1 MFLKK
6 DINFLK
12 WYKIY
17 WNNVDKIMN
26 WKYLILTNSTLYKSA
41 KELDINTIYKSNV
54 IQDFFPNL
62 IKPYKYFDYFTKI
75 DKNKIKEFKDI
86 NMKSFNKILNSKQ
99 IRWNVKKSIN
109 KKGNTQ
115 YMLWYSVNIKNIKQ
129 VQNFLDKNE
138 LDPIWSI
145 NTNIYNPNV
154 FLNEV
159 ILYFIDLIL
168 FDVSTN
174 KDKISNL
181 LKSIFIWKE
190 NIVLNILKDK
200 EIRSSS
206 KWIIQNDKYYNYFIL
221 TILERI
227 IWLWKIDINL
237 FLFFEEDNWYLF
249 NQLVKN
255 IDNNIVFEKNKLYK
269 WKTAV
274 ETLNLLNNNLNWL
287 ANDFWNLITDKNLVI
302 SDDLSY
308 YYEEQIKY
316 LKNNIL
322 NI

>member
-1 MFLKK
+1 MLFKK

-41 KELDINTIYKSNV
+41 KELDINAIYKSNV

-75 DKNKIKEFKDI
+75 DENKIKEFKDI
-86 NMKSFNKILNSKQ
+86 NMKSFNEILNSKQ